1 MSHAVHPG
9 SPFRALYAQAVAL
22 RDPLHRRDAAATASL
37 GHATATSLGAA
48 RSGAAQPI
56 SLEAFRRSSHQRRST
71 VVRITNAL
79 GLFVALYAAVV
90 LMRFAG

>member
-1 MSHAVHPG
+1 MSHAVHHPG

-37 GHATATSLGAA
+37 GHATATSLAE
-48 RSGAAQPI
+48 AQPI
-56 SLEAFRRSSHQRRST
+56 SMEAFRRASHQRRST